1 MTDNYRDALVA
12 AFSHFDSQRNR
23 PEKRYMISVGQS
35 FSATFTEDVV
45 ARTCVGRDEVA
56 HILNDTEH
64 RYRYSFKHSQSA
76 THVRNRDV
84 LRCGYKYCT
93 LHRNELRQRQ

>member
-1 MTDNYRDALVA
+1 MTDNHPHAVIA
-12 AFSHFDSQRNR
+12 AFSHFHTQRNCSQ
-23 PEKRYMISVGQS
+23 ERYMISVGQS

-64 RYRYSFKHSQSA
+64 RYCYSFKHSQRT

-84 LRCGYKYCT
+84 LRCGYEYCT
-93 LHRNELRQRQ
+93 LHRNKLSQR